1 MKRAKTQRTR
11 QLQLQ
16 WEVDES
22 EIWGSLEPARQ
33 RQVVE
38 QVAQLWMQFVVSQE
52 VGRSDGGVPASSSLP
67 HSCQEKKT

>member
-1 MKRAKTQRTR
+1 MKPAKTQGTK

-38 QVAQLWMQFVVSQE
+38 QVTQLWMQFVASQE
-52 VGRSDGGVPASSSLP
+52 ADRSNGAAPASFSSP
-67 HSCQEKKT
+67 HSCQEKET

>member
-1 MKRAKTQRTR
+1 MKPAKTQGTR

-22 EIWGSLEPARQ
+22 EIWRSLEPARQ

-38 QVAQLWMQFVVSQE
+38 RVAQLWMQFVVS
-52 VGRSDGGVPASSSLP
+52 DGAAPASSSSP
-67 HSCQEKKT
+67 HSCQEKTT

>member
-1 MKRAKTQRTR
+1 MKPAKTQGTR

-22 EIWGSLEPARQ
+22 EIWRSLEPARQ

-38 QVAQLWMQFVVSQE
+38 QVGQLWMQFVVSQE
-52 VGRSDGGVPASSSLP
+52 AGRSNGAVLASPSSP

>member
-1 MKRAKTQRTR
+1 MKPAKTQGTR
-11 QLQLQ
+11 QLQLP

-22 EIWGSLEPARQ
+22 EIWGSVEPARQ

-38 QVAQLWMQFVVSQE
+38 WMGQLWMQFVVSQE
-52 VGRSDGGVPASSSLP
+52 AGRSAAPAGSSSP

>member
-1 MKRAKTQRTR
+1 MKPAKTQGSR

-38 QVAQLWMQFVVSQE
+38 QMGQLWIQFVVSQE
-52 VGRSDGGVPASSSLP
+52 AGRFDGGHASSSSP
-67 HSCQEKKT
+67 HSCQEKET